1 MIIIMRH
8 NSSDSDIRK
17 VLDRLGKHGLV
28 SEVHADSGSST
39 IYVKSDGTEIPS
51 LSAITGVER
60 IIYTSPGYKLAS
72 RNHKS
77 EFTIIEVCGRKIGGN
92 DFCVIAGPCAVEGI
106 ETGEEIAKLLKSEN
120 LGIMRGGAFKP
131 RTNPY
136 SFQGLEHKGLE
147 ILEKIKQKTGIGI
160 VTEAIDTESVEHVEQ
175 VADIIQVGS
184 RNMQN
189 FSLLKRL
196 GKSSKPILLKR
207 GMSATVEE
215 LLLSAE
221 YILSGGNKNVILCE
235 RGIRSFDTHTRNTL
249 DLSIVPIVKELSH
262 LPIIVD
268 PSHAT
273 GKRAYI
279 GSMAKAALAAGAHG
293 LLIEIHPDP
302 EQSISDGSQSISPDE
317 FKSLMNDL
325 RKIASCMQVK
335 IN

>member
-8 NSSDSDIRK
+8 NSSESDIRK
-17 VLDRLGKHGLV
+17 VLDRLSQHGLA
-28 SEVHADSGSST
+28 SEIHSDGGSST
-39 IYVKSDGTEIPS
+39 IYIKNDGIEIPS
-51 LSAITGVER
+51 LSAINGVER
-60 IIYTSPGYKLAS
+60 VIYTTPGYKLAS
-72 RNHKS
+72 RNHKPES
-77 EFTIIEVCGRKIGGN
+77 SIIEVCGRKIGGDN
-92 DFCVIAGPCAVEGI
+92 FCVIAGPCAVEGI
-106 ETGEEIAKLLKSEN
+106 ETGKEIATLIKSEN

-131 RTNPY
+131 RTSPY
-136 SFQGLEHKGLE
+136 SFQGMEYKGLE
-147 ILEKIKQKTGIGI
+147 ILAEIKQITGIGI
-160 VTEAIDTESVEHVEQ
+160 VTEAIDVESVDKVEQ

-221 YILSGGNKNVILCE
+221 YILSGGNDKVILCE

-279 GSMAKAALAAGAHG
+279 ASMAKAALAAGANG

-317 FKSLMNDL
+317 FKALMDDL
-325 RKIASCMQVK
+325 RAIASCLRIK

>member
-8 NSSDSDIRK
+8 NSSESDIRK
-17 VLDRLGKHGLV
+17 VLDRLTQHGLA
-28 SEVHADSGSST
+28 SEVHSDSGSST
-39 IYVKSDGTEIPS
+39 IHVKSDGTEIPS
-51 LSAITGVER
+51 LSAISGVER
-60 IIYTSPGYKLAS
+60 VIYTSPGYKLAS

-77 EFTIIEVCGRKIGGN
+77 GSTIIEVCGHKIGGDN
-92 DFCVIAGPCAVEGI
+92 FCVIAGPCAVEGI
-106 ETGEEIAKLLKSEN
+106 EISEEIAKLLKSEK

-131 RTNPY
+131 RTSPY
-136 SFQGLEHKGLE
+136 SFQGMEYEGLE
-147 ILEKIKQKTGIGI
+147 ILGKIKQKTGIGI
-160 VTEAIDTESVEHVEQ
+160 VTEAIDVESVDKVEQ

-184 RNMQN
+184 RSMQN

-196 GKSSKPILLKR
+196 GKSSKPVLLKR

-221 YILSGGNKNVILCE
+221 YILSGGNEKVILCE
-235 RGIRSFDTHTRNTL
+235 RGIRTFDTHTRNTL
-249 DLSIVPIVKELSH
+249 DLSIIPIVKELSH

-279 GSMAKAALAAGAHG
+279 GSMAKAALAAGADG
-293 LLIEIHPDP
+293 LLIEIHPNP
-302 EQSISDGSQSISPDE
+302 ELSVSDGSQSINPDE
-317 FKSLMNDL
+317 FKALMNDL
-325 RKIASCMQVK
+325 RAIASCLSVK